1 MTYQVNKGVGGQFEF
16 FGLRGNYLWI
26 MAAGIVASF
35 LLVVI
40 LGLCGL
46 PTYVGAVV
54 GLTQLTL
61 FAYLI
66 FRLNHRYGPYGLMKL
81 IARHYQPDYLSSRRR
96 VKKLLR

>member
-16 FGLRGNYLWI
+16 LGLRGNYLWI

-40 LGLCGL
+40 LGLCGVT
-46 PTYVGAVV
+46 TYIGAVV

-66 FRLNHRYGPYGLMKL
+66 FRLNHQYGPYGLMKL